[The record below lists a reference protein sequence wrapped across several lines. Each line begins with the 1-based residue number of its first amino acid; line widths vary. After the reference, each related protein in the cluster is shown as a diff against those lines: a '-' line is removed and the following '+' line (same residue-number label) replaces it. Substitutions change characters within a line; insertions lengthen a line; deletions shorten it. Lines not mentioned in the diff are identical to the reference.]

1 MRIENTSKNPI
12 TLSCLPEEKTLNN
25 VTVLASLDGQYVPVE
40 HKRTVNKVVNVINI
54 PGKGP
59 GPDGKRQNGA
69 VEMTKKV
76 FDTIDPVG
84 LECFAAVLIISGK

>member
-12 TLSCLPEEKTLNN
+12 TLSCLPEEKTLNS
-25 VTVLASLDGQYVPVE
+25 VTVLATIDGAYVPVE
-40 HKRTVNKVVNVINI
+40 NKRTVNKVVNVINI

-59 GPDGKRQNGA
+59 NKEGKRENGA
-69 VEMTKKV
+69 VEMSQKV

-84 LECFAAVLIISGK
+84 LKCFASVLIITK